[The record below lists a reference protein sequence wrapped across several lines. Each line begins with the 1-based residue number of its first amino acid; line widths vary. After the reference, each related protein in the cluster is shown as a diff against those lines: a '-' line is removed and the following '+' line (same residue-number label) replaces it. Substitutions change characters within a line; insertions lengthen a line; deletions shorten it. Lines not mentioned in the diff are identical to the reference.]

1 MGDDTMGVLRSS
13 TSCDIDFDK
22 KGRQISVVR
31 LTYSDNRHAYSM
43 IPIPIAVIANG
54 EGPTVFLAAG
64 THGDEYEGQ
73 VILRR
78 MIHNLDPAFV
88 SGRLIIMPALN
99 YPAVLASARI
109 SPLDDGNLA
118 RIFPGEEGAS
128 PTLAIAH
135 FVDSSILPLCDA
147 LMDLHSGGR
156 AADMI
161 PQTYLCRGSD
171 AELNARRLELLAV
184 FAAPLTVVAGDEAS
198 PGYLDYSAAER
209 FGIAS
214 FSTELGGGGGVDLEG
229 LEVGTTGVNRVL
241 SHLGVI
247 PADTSDSNI
256 RNSRLVTYGSGP
268 FAPISG
274 LFEPYC
280 VMGDEV
286 KAGQIAGCIHPRDD
300 PGRDPV
306 EPQFP
311 TDGLIVGRRVP
322 AVVKRGDFLFSVA
335 TDVSRDEIL

>member
-1 MGDDTMGVLRSS
+1 
-13 TSCDIDFDK
+13 
-22 KGRQISVVR
+22 
-31 LTYSDNRHAYSM
+31 M

-78 MIHNLDPAFV
+78 MIHNLDPASV

-118 RIFPGEEGAS
+118 RVFPGEEGAS
-128 PTLAIAH
+128 PTLSIAH
-135 FVDSSILPLCDA
+135 FVDSKILPLCNA

-171 AELNARRLELLAV
+171 PALNARRLELLDV
-184 FAAPLTVVAGDEAS
+184 FAAPLTVVAGEEAS

-209 FGIAS
+209 YGIAS
-214 FSTELGGGGGVDLEG
+214 FSNELGGGGGVDLDG
-229 LEVGTTGVNRVL
+229 LEVGTNGVNRVL
-241 SHLGVI
+241 HHLGVI
-247 PADTSDSNI
+247 PAPADTKSQ
-256 RNSRLVTYGSGP
+256 NSRCHLWVR
-268 FAPISG
+268 AI
-274 LFEPYC
+274 C
-280 VMGDEV
+280 VGEWALRTLLCDGRRGESRPSRRL
-286 KAGQIAGCIHPRDD
+286 HSP
-300 PGRDPV
+300 PGRPGTATRRAEISNRRLDCRAPRSSHCK
-306 EPQFP
+306 
-311 TDGLIVGRRVP
+311 GRR
-322 AVVKRGDFLFSVA
+322 LFVQCRNRCIARRHSVA
-335 TDVSRDEIL
+335 ADTA

>member
-1 MGDDTMGVLRSS
+1 MGVLRSS
-13 TSCDIDFDK
+13 TTCDIDFDK
-22 KGRQISVVR
+22 KGRQVSVVR
-31 LTYSDNRHAYSM
+31 LGYSDNRHAYGM

-78 MIHNLDPAFV
+78 MIHNLDPASV

-118 RIFPGEEGAS
+118 RVFPGEEGAS
-128 PTLAIAH
+128 PTLSIAH
-135 FVDSSILPLCDA
+135 FVDSKILPLCDA

-161 PQTYLCRGSD
+161 PQTYLCKGSD
-171 AELNARRLELLAV
+171 PALNARRLELLDV
-184 FAAPLTVVAGDEAS
+184 FAAPLTVIAGEEAS

-209 FGIAS
+209 YGIAS
-214 FSTELGGGGGVDLEG
+214 FSTELGGGGGVDLDG
-229 LEVGTTGVNRVL
+229 LAVGTNGVNRVL
-241 SHLGVI
+241 HHLGVI
-247 PADTSDSNI
+247 PADPSDTKI
-256 RNSRLVTYGSGP
+256 QNSRLVTYGSGP
-268 FAPISG
+268 YASVNG

-280 VMGDEV
+280 VMGEEV
-286 KAGQIAGCIHPRDD
+286 KAGQVAGCIHPQDD
-300 PGRDPV
+300 PGRQPV
-306 EPQFP
+306 EPKFP
-311 TDGLIVGRRVP
+311 TDGLIVGCRVP
-322 AVVKRGDFLFSVA
+322 AIVKAGDFLFSVA
-335 TDVSRDEIL
+335 ADIARDDIL